1 MIKYHGSV
9 KCKCGT
15 RLSQHKNLDLCK
27 KFIPN
32 EEYVKKKSLILLDKI
47 QLKLF

>member
-1 MIKYHGSV
+1 MKNYHGNV
-9 KCKCGT
+9 KCKCGVS
-15 RLSQHKNLDLCK
+15 LSQHKNLEFCK

-32 EEYVKKKSLILLDKI
+32 EEYVKKKSLVLLDKI